1 MNPPTPTVTIA
12 TSMPPTCP
20 STVGR
25 DAALGVVFSLVGI
38 AIIVA
43 IVVVVV
49 VVLYKF
55 TSVCDPL
62 KQKLRG
68 KVHLKEEESPMRGD
82 SHSS

>member
-1 MNPPTPTVTIA
+1 MDPPTPTITIPTPA
-12 TSMPPTCP
+12 LPTCP

-43 IVVVVV
+43 VVVVVV

-62 KQKLRG
+62 KQKLSG
-68 KVHLKEEESPMRGD
+68 KVHLKDEDSPGRSD